1 MKPIRVRYRIWI
13 EADEPRNEAPA
24 VKGRRKKETQGFIV
38 GLGVA
43 RLLSAIKESRSLTLA
58 AGKVGYSY
66 KYAWDR
72 TQKMRERL
80 GEPATETEKG
90 GKGGGG
96 HMTLTPA
103 GESVLQEYQEW
114 DEFIKKCMKYKE
126 KIIRSGILDADIEE
140 NKSK

>member
-13 EADEPRNEAPA
+13 EADEPRKEAPA

-58 AGKVGYSY
+58 AEKVGYSY

-80 GEPATETEKG
+80 GEPAVETHKG

-96 HMTLTPA
+96 EMVLSAA
-103 GESVLQEYQEW
+103 GDEMLQTYQEW
-114 DEFIKKCMKYKE
+114 DVFFSKCMRHKE
-126 KIIRSGILDADIEE
+126 EILKSGILDEE
-140 NKSK
+140 P

>member
-1 MKPIRVRYRIWI
+1 MKPLRVRYRIWI
-13 EADEPRNEAPA
+13 EADEQRKETPA

-43 RLLSAIKESRSLTLA
+43 RLLSAIKETRSLTLA
-58 AGKVGYSY
+58 AEKVGYSY

-72 TQKMRERL
+72 TQKIKDRL
-80 GEPATETEKG
+80 GEPAVETEKG

-103 GESVLQEYQEW
+103 GESALKEYLEW
-114 DEFIKKCMKYKE
+114 EDFISKCMERKAD
-126 KIIRSGILDADIEE
+126 IIKSGILD
-140 NKSK
+140 KKPGT